1 MLCKLSS
8 ETETNHP
15 RDYHSVKHL
24 VPLKYWND
32 YQKTNRTL
40 SFTHAVWVLNSML
53 IIPWF

>member
-40 SFTHAVWVLNSML
+40 NFTHAVWVLNSML